1 MRKEYN
7 TPRAERLN
15 FDYTKVVVAS
25 AGDDTQGDWGNGK
38 GCGRIVTYHGSAHG
52 CNPDKN

>member
-15 FDYTKVVVAS
+15 FDYTKVVVAA